1 MRHVFLV
8 IVEECW
14 VGHDYE
20 GFASSQYIEYG
31 AGAWTTLEVMDCIT
45 ANENTYIRTCVAY
58 DQIGCVVLLVETRF
72 ESPHVDIH
80 SVLAHVP
87 LSTIRRAE
95 LVHLRVAAL
104 YDNIGVALLS
114 ESVEHRPRKR
124 SVDERIESR

>member
-8 IVEECW
+8 VVEESW

-20 GFASSQYIEYG
+20 RFASSQYIEYG
-31 AGAWTTLEVMDCIT
+31 AGAWTTLEVMDRIT

-58 DQIGCVVLLVETRF
+58 DQICCIVLLIETRF
-72 ESPHVDIH
+72 EPPHVDTH
-80 SVLAHVP
+80 TVPAHVP
-87 LSTIRRAE
+87 LSTIRHAE

-104 YDNIGVALLS
+104 HDDIGVAFLS

-124 SVDERIESR
+124 SVDECIESG